1 MTMITTAIVTVM
13 TGTVMTGTVMT
24 GTVMTGTVTKRT
36 IRSPGANGINNSAR
50 KPKKYTGKKDS

>member
-24 GTVMTGTVTKRT
+24 GTVIVTKRT